1 MARPVPADLEDALA
15 AAPAAR
21 EHFWALP
28 PEQVDEWVA
37 WVERPRM
44 RRARRRRIAEAVRR
58 LGGGRPVA
66 ATTAVETNGGGPVAA
81 PPRDSLWLWLL
92 ALALLIGIGAL
103 SYWFAVRNDHGGAK
117 PASVVIRVQAT
128 VPKLV
133 GLRQQAAQFQ
143 LREEK
148 LAVTV
153 VKRPAAKPRGIVVG
167 QKPKAGASVPQGTPV
182 TLVVSS
188 GPPGVK
194 LPSVVG
200 LAAADA
206 AKRLQDL
213 KLTPTLK
220 QVPSTEA
227 PGTVIAQKPPAGA
240 RAKPGTPVV
249 LEVSK
254 SKTSVPVPDVT
265 GRTQQDATAALRQA
279 GLNVSIAQVPSS
291 QPKGTVV
298 AQSPAAGQ
306 KVAQGHSVRLNVSN
320 GATQQTTTQQATTQQ
335 ATTQQA
341 ATQTTTQRTTT
352 QQSGTSSSLPSP
364 PPQGSGNDYRGMQ
377 LARAVEKIAQ
387 GRQQAI
393 VLYVAS
399 TKPAGIVVSNGTVG
413 SKLRLA
419 VSAGPKPGPATARP
433 DVTGEDAAQAQSD
446 LESAGFSV
454 LTVQWPVSDQSAN
467 GTVVSQTPAGGGTAP
482 RGVTIV
488 LYIGSYSGG

>member
-15 AAPAAR
+15 ASPAAR

-28 PEQVDEWVA
+28 PEKVDEWVD
-37 WVERPRM
+37 WIERPRM
-44 RRARRRRIAEAVRR
+44 PRTRRRRIAEAVRR

-66 ATTAVETNGGGPVAA
+66 TTTAVETNGGGPVAA
-81 PPRDSLWLWLL
+81 PPRDSLWLWFL
-92 ALALLIGIGAL
+92 ALLLLIGIGAL
-103 SYWFAVRNDHGGAK
+103 SYWLAVRNDHGSAK
-117 PASVVIRVQAT
+117 PGSVVISAKAT
-128 VPKLV
+128 VPKVV
-133 GLRQQAAQFQ
+133 GLRQQAAQLQ
-143 LREEK
+143 LRQEK

-153 VKRPAAKPRGIVVG
+153 VKRAAAKPRGIVVG

-182 TLVVSS
+182 TIVVSS

-200 LAAADA
+200 LAVADA

-213 KLTPTLK
+213 KLVPTLK
-220 QVPSTEA
+220 PVASTEA

-240 RAKPGTPVV
+240 LARPGTAVV
-249 LEVSK
+249 LEVSR

-265 GRTQQDATAALRQA
+265 GQTQQAATAALRQA
-279 GLNVSIAQVPSS
+279 GLKASSAQVPSS

-298 AQSPAAGQ
+298 AQSPTAGQ
-306 KVAQGHSVRLNVSN
+306 KVAQGSSVRLNVSN
-320 GATQQTTTQQATTQQ
+320 GAAQQTTTQQTTTQQ
-335 ATTQQA
+335 
-341 ATQTTTQRTTT
+341 TTT
-352 QQSGTSSSLPSP
+352 QQGAMTSSLPP
-364 PPQGSGNDYRGMQ
+364 APPQGSGDDYRGMQ

-413 SKLRLA
+413 SKMRLA
-419 VSAGPKPGPATARP
+419 VSAGPKPGSASDRP
-433 DVTGEDAAQAQSD
+433 DVIGEDAAQAQSD

-454 LTVQWPVSDQSAN
+454 LTVQWPVSDQSTN
-467 GTVVSQTPAGGGTAP
+467 GTVVYQTPAGGGTAP